1 MNLQS
6 TIFNNIFKKKKV
18 ECYHDKYDIKKKK
31 QKEYNITEKQ
41 TASKFIKTNNKNNQQ
56 PFFL

>member
-6 TIFNNIFKKKKV
+6 TIFNNILKKKKWNV
-18 ECYHDKYDIKKKK
+18 TMTNITLKKN

>member
-1 MNLQS
+1 M
-6 TIFNNIFKKKKV
+6 TNITLKKN
-18 ECYHDKYDIKKKK
+18 

-41 TASKFIKTNNKNNQQ
+41 IASKFIKINNKNNQQ

>member
-1 MNLQS
+1 MTNMTL
-6 TIFNNIFKKKKV
+6 
-18 ECYHDKYDIKKKK
+18 KKK